1 MGTLKLNNVTAMT
14 ESGGTVTLD
23 SGVIGGTFAA
33 STDTTVSA
41 SNPVVSSNPS
51 AIGHLWINTT
61 SGEFYVCTD
70 ATIGANV
77 WKNTK
82 GTGNIGS
89 PTTSYTI
96 SWLVIGGGGSGGGY
110 YRSGGGGAGGY
121 RNSYLSE
128 KSGDWSLSETAWTV
142 TPSTSGDIT
151 VIVGAGGAMAQGATY
166 GQGADG
172 SLSSITAT
180 GQTTV
185 SSAGGGGAGDY
196 KGTGRPGGSGGGAGH
211 ESSAAHTGGAGTSNQ
226 GGDGGDTP
234 SNTTAMGAPG
244 GGAAGDADDGATENQ
259 SYAGQGLFSAITG
272 FNIQR
277 AGGGGAGGYAPSG
290 ISFGG
295 EGGGGDGGNDASEG
309 YQFKYS
315 QSGSMTAYWQPTNGV
330 DYTGSGGGGNPGD
343 LATTSVPPTN
353 NWGGSSPSSNS
364 PRFGSGGIGTVIL
377 RMPTINYSGA
387 TTGYPII
394 TQSGTDTVVQ
404 FIGNGT
410 YTT

>member
-23 SGVIGGTFAA
+23 SGVIGGTFAT

-128 KSGDWSLSETAWTV
+128 KSGDWSSSETAWTV

-151 VIVGAGGAMAQGATY
+151 VIVGAGG
-166 GQGADG
+166 
-172 SLSSITAT
+172 
-180 GQTTV
+180 
-185 SSAGGGGAGDY
+185 
-196 KGTGRPGGSGGGAGH
+196 
-211 ESSAAHTGGAGTSNQ
+211 
-226 GGDGGDTP
+226 
-234 SNTTAMGAPG
+234 
-244 GGAAGDADDGATENQ
+244 
-259 SYAGQGLFSAITG
+259 
-272 FNIQR
+272 
-277 AGGGGAGGYAPSG
+277 
-290 ISFGG
+290 
-295 EGGGGDGGNDASEG
+295 
-309 YQFKYS
+309 
-315 QSGSMTAYWQPTNGV
+315 
-330 DYTGSGGGGNPGD
+330 
-343 LATTSVPPTN
+343 
-353 NWGGSSPSSNS
+353 
-364 PRFGSGGIGTVIL
+364 
-377 RMPTINYSGA
+377 
-387 TTGYPII
+387 
-394 TQSGTDTVVQ
+394 
-404 FIGNGT
+404 
-410 YTT
+410 

>member
-142 TPSTSGDIT
+142 TPSTSGDIA
-151 VIVGAGGAMAQGATY
+151 VIVGAGGAMAQGNTY
-166 GQGADG
+166 DQGADG
-172 SLSSITAT
+172 SPSSIAAT

-185 SSAGGGGAGDY
+185 TSNGGGGAGDY
-196 KGTGRPGGSGGGAGH
+196 QANGRTGGSGGGAGH
-211 ESSAAHTGGAGTSNQ
+211 ESSAAHTGGAGTANQ
-226 GGDGGDTP
+226 GGEGGDIP
-234 SNTTAMGAPG
+234 SNTNSMGAPG
-244 GGAAGDADDGATENQ
+244 GGAAGDADEGATVNQ
-259 SYAGQGLFSAITG
+259 CYGGQGLFSAITG